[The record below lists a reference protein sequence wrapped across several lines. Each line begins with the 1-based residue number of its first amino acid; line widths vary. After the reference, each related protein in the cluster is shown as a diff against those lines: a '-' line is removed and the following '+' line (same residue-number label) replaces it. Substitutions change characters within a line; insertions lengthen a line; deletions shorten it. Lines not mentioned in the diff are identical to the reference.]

1 MDGVTAL
8 ATQARAELTPV
19 PPGGVPRRGRQAP
32 GFASGDVL
40 RYRALVGGYTL
51 IGSSRD
57 IGRLDRVA
65 ARCLRHHP
73 GAAQESAHRMK
84 AAGASADGVQ
94 GLEFYPARPAP
105 QSAGGD
111 ILHVR
116 HELCRKIDLEADAPV
131 HLLAAGERH
140 ADRLVRNQRQ
150 AAAGALANDAQF
162 VEQLV
167 AQVVGLVHHD
177 QRLAVVQAVDDGSL
191 CFQRRT
197 MVPAGTDRLA
207 HQGQKTGQGEHGA

>member
-8 ATQARAELTPV
+8 ATQVRAEPPPTPS
-19 PPGGVPRRGRQAP
+19 GGVPRRGRQAP
-32 GFASGDVL
+32 GFASGDAL

-57 IGRLDRVA
+57 IGGLDRVA

-105 QSAGGD
+105 EHAVGD
-111 ILHVR
+111 IFNVR
-116 HELCRKIDLEADAPV
+116 HGLRRKVDLEPDTPV
-131 HLLAAGERH
+131 HLLAACRVKWPRKIG
-140 ADRLVRNQRQ
+140 Q
-150 AAAGALANDAQF
+150 
-162 VEQLV
+162 V
-167 AQVVGLVHHD
+167 AKVCKL
-177 QRLAVVQAVDDGSL
+177 
-191 CFQRRT
+191 
-197 MVPAGTDRLA
+197 
-207 HQGQKTGQGEHGA
+207 